1 MKIRSGFVSNSSSSS
16 FILKL
21 PFYPES
27 VDDMRRMLL
36 GDENPLLLTHYGDEG
51 FPTNQIMEIIY
62 NDVIN
67 AIGRDKKRPI
77 DSIDRQEIDI
87 SQHNIDDFDNKIS
100 SKYRTEYNKLKKE
113 FLSAYK
119 RWDHSYMDMSLNNL
133 PPEEKWKITDGYL
146 DQMDHIGDKIKDMV
160 IDSIKEKSLDTDI
173 HISLEYSDNDGSIGA
188 FIEHGGILD
197 PITVTTISHH

>member
-1 MKIRSGFVSNSSSSS
+1 MKIRNGFVSNSSSSS

-36 GDENPLLLTHYGDEG
+36 GDENPLVLTYYDDEG
-51 FPTNQIMEIIY
+51 FPTNQVMEIIY
-62 NDVIN
+62 KDVIE

-77 DSIDRQEIDI
+77 DSVGKEELEI
-87 SQHNIDDFDNKIS
+87 SQYNIDHFDSKVN
-100 SKYRTEYNKLKKE
+100 SKYRNEYKKLKKE
-113 FLSAYK
+113 YLNFNDLWHKAFTLKGITEEHKRRTEDAYYK
-119 RWDHSYMDMSLNNL
+119 QMELIEDKMKDIIINSIR
-133 PPEEKWKITDGYL
+133 EE
-146 DQMDHIGDKIKDMV
+146 
-160 IDSIKEKSLDTDI
+160 SLDTDI
-173 HISLEYSDNDGSIGA
+173 HISLEYSDNDGALMG